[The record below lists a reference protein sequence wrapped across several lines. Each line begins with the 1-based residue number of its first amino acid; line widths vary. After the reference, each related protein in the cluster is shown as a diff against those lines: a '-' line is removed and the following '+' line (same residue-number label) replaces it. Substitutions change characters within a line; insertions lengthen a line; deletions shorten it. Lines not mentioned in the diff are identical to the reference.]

1 MYTKFLN
8 FLTSNKDIISVF
20 EKSFSEFMGIINRKN
35 ELSID
40 NIKEIYSPLCDETI
54 LNVLKEN
61 IDWNFISGVFTM
73 SLNEKKNVDLDV
85 KFYFQ
90 DSNQKWIQKTNS
102 NNIRLSKFN
111 DESKELFLKEKVLEF
126 EINHPS

>member
-1 MYTKFLN
+1 MK
-8 FLTSNKDIISVF
+8 
-20 EKSFSEFMGIINRKN
+20 
-35 ELSID
+35 
-40 NIKEIYSPLCDETI
+40 
-54 LNVLKEN
+54 
-61 IDWNFISGVFTM
+61 
-73 SLNEKKNVDLDV
+73 KKNVDLDV